1 MFSRGAWLWALAFG
15 LVLFTVALRPAY
27 AARTYDI
34 QAAAA
39 LVMDAATGQVLWA
52 KNPDL
57 PLSAAS
63 TSKLMTALLALEH
76 WDLRARIV
84 IESRHLRP
92 GSTMG
97 LRPGDD
103 VDLET
108 LLWGLMLPSG
118 NDAAVAIA
126 ELVAGSEEAFV
137 ARMNARA
144 AAVGLSG
151 SLFTNPHGLDHRQF
165 APGNIM
171 TARDLAILAREVL
184 GYPLIRQIAAAPERA
199 VVINGRPVLLRNTNR
214 LVRDGFPGV
223 DGLKNGWTRRA
234 GHCYVATATVNGRTL
249 IAVVLNGATHL
260 EAWNL
265 LSVGLQLLPPGPP
278 PASIAGALGFAL
290 L

>member
-1 MFSRGAWLWALAFG
+1 MKATAAAGAPLALGLAF
-15 LVLFTVALRPAY
+15 LVAALPVAFAAPAY
-27 AARTYDI
+27 DV

-39 LVMDAATGQVLWA
+39 VVMDASTGQTLWA
-52 KNPDL
+52 KNPDA

-63 TSKLMTALLALEH
+63 TSKLMTALLALEQG
-76 WDLRARIV
+76 DLKARIL
-84 IESRHLRP
+84 IQQRHLRP

-97 LRPGDD
+97 LQPGDD

-144 AAVGLSG
+144 AALGLSG
-151 SLFTNPHGLDHRQF
+151 SVFTNPHGLDHRQF

-171 TARDLAILAREVL
+171 TARDLAILAREL
-184 GYPLIRQIAAAPERA
+184 LRYPLIRQIAATPEKT
-199 VVINGRPVLLRNTNR
+199 VVVNGRPLVLRTTNR

-234 GHCYVATATVNGRTL
+234 GHCYVATTTVNGRTL
-249 IAVVLNGATHL
+249 IAVVLNAATYL

-265 LSVGLQLLPPGPP
+265 LRLGLDLLPPEPP
-278 PASIAGALGFAL
+278 PVSVAAALGLPL